1 MTEKHAM
8 SDLSVIPL
16 EPRPTLRSPA
26 ALAEAGLI
34 APDDVAALDAVAAR
48 YAVAV
53 TPEMAALIDPA
64 DSTDPIA
71 AQFVPH
77 VAELHSTPNEL
88 EDPIGDDAH
97 SPMPGLVHRYPDR
110 VLLKLVHACAVYCR
124 FCFRRETVGPG
135 GPTLLGDEA
144 FAAALAYV
152 AARPAVWEVIF
163 TGGDPLVAAPRRLG
177 LLLARFRP
185 IEHVRVL
192 RFHTRVPIVAP
203 DRIDA
208 AMVKALTG
216 TGKAVYIA
224 IHANHPREFTPAAR
238 TALARLADAGIGLVS
253 QSVLLKGVND
263 DPETMAALMRCFVE
277 ARVKPYYLHHA
288 DLAPGTAHFRTS
300 IAEGQALMRA
310 LRGRLSGLAQP
321 TYVLDI
327 PGGYGK
333 VPIGPD
339 YVDEAGH
346 VTDPNG
352 GVHAYP
358 FGAEI

>member
-8 SDLSVIPL
+8 SKSPVLAL
-16 EPRPTLRSPA
+16 ESRPTLRSPA
-26 ALAEAGLI
+26 ALAAAGLVVPE
-34 APDDVAALDAVAAR
+34 AVAALEDVAAR

-53 TPEMAALIDPA
+53 TPDMADLIDPA
-64 DSTDPIA
+64 DPRDPIA
-71 AQFVPH
+71 AQFVPNF
-77 VAELHSTPNEL
+77 AELQTTPDEL
-88 EDPIGDDAH
+88 ADPIGDDVH
-97 SPMPGLVHRYPDR
+97 SPLPGLVHRYPDR

-144 FAAALAYV
+144 FALALAYI
-152 AARPAVWEVIF
+152 AARPAIWEVIF

-177 LLLARFRP
+177 ALLDHFRA
-185 IEHVRVL
+185 IDHVRVL
-192 RFHTRVPIVAP
+192 RFHTRVPIVDP
-203 DRIDA
+203 ERIDA
-208 AMVKALTG
+208 AMVKALSG

-224 IHANHPREFTPAAR
+224 VHANHPREFTPAAR
-238 TALARLADAGIGLVS
+238 AALARLADAGLPLVS

-263 DPETMAALMRCFVE
+263 DAETMAALMRAFVE

-288 DLAPGTAHFRTS
+288 DMAPGTAHFRTS

-327 PGGYGK
+327 PGGFGK

-339 YVDEAGH
+339 YVDPAGQ

-352 GVHAYP
+352 GVHPYP